1 MNIGTITQNASG
13 TYTGKISTLT
23 VAIVIA
29 LRTVQSANPRAPKFE
44 ILALSAA
51 RQWVQVGALFELSSN
66 STGETFLNG
75 KIEDPSL
82 DKPLYI
88 SAFRQEDGSYNIVW
102 SRPTRR
108 RDAPTD
114 TVAADDGLPPLPG
127 DDAAQAGHSE
137 PEGLGASTAGDD
149 FGGDDA
155 QAPAQGRRGRRQRAV
170 ETAD

>member
-51 RQWVQVGALFELSSN
+51 RQWVQVGALFDLSSN

-114 TVAADDGLPPLPG
+114 AAAADDGLPPLPG
-127 DDAAQAGHSE
+127 ADEPAAPAGGDGLGESSADRAFGSE
-137 PEGLGASTAGDD
+137 PAAP
-149 FGGDDA
+149 GGRK
-155 QAPAQGRRGRRQRAV
+155 RRTP
-170 ETAD
+170 EMAD

>member
-51 RQWVQVGALFELSSN
+51 RQWVQVGALFELASN
-66 STGETFLNG
+66 STGEMFLNG

-88 SAFRQEDGSYNIVW
+88 SAFRQEDGSYNVVW

-108 RDAPTD
+108 RDLASEMAPK
-114 TVAADDGLPPLPG
+114 ADEGLPPLPG
-127 DDAAQAGHSE
+127 ADETAGPATQGTE
-137 PEGLGASTAGDD
+137 AGLGQSSASHAFAG
-149 FGGDDA
+149 
-155 QAPAQGRRGRRQRAV
+155 
-170 ETAD
+170 

>member
-66 STGETFLNG
+66 STGEMFLNG

-102 SRPTRR
+102 SRPNRR

-114 TVAADDGLPPLPG
+114 TAASDDGLPPLPG
-127 DDAAQAGHSE
+127 ADEPATPSGPAGPDGLGESSAAGAFGSE
-137 PEGLGASTAGDD
+137 PTQGT
-149 FGGDDA
+149 
-155 QAPAQGRRGRRQRAV
+155 GRRRRTP
-170 ETAD
+170 EMAD